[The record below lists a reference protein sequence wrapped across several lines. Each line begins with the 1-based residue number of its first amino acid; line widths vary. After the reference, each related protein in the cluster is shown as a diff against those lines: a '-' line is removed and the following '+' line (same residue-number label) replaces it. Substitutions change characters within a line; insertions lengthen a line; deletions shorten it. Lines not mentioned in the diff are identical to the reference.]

1 MRVVKQSVEV
11 MDKLDGKEILKK
23 LETAGRVCYK
33 SEDRIGEGTA
43 EKFIKAIVD
52 RGHESVLEHVSITVK
67 FIVDRGVSHQL
78 VRHRIASYSQE
89 STRYCNYSKDG
100 FGGSVAFVQ
109 PSFAV
114 EGTEGYDLW
123 KKSCEDSEKAYFDL
137 LNFGWTPEQARNVLS
152 HSIKTEV
159 VATMNLRQ
167 WRHFIKLRT
176 DRTAHPQIREVA
188 TMLQEQLR
196 REVPIVFE

>member
-1 MRVVKQSVEV
+1 MKVVKQSVEV
-11 MDKLDGKEILKK
+11 MDKLDGNEILKK

-33 SEDRIGEGTA
+33 SEDHIGEGTA
-43 EKFIKAIVD
+43 EKFIRAIID

-89 STRYCNYSKDG
+89 STRYCNYSKDR
-100 FGGSVAFVQ
+100 FGSSVVFVQ

-114 EGTEGYDLW
+114 EGTEGYDIW

-152 HSIKTEV
+152 HSVKTEV

-167 WRHFIKLRT
+167 WRHFLKLRT
-176 DRTAHPQIREVA
+176 DRTAHPQMREVA

-196 REVPIVFE
+196 KEVPIVFD

>member
-1 MRVVKQSVEV
+1 MRVIRPSVEI
-11 MDKLDGKEILKK
+11 MDKLDGTAILKK
-23 LETAGRVCYK
+23 LEAAGRVCYK
-33 SEDRIGEGTA
+33 YEDRIGEETA
-43 EKFIKAIVD
+43 EKFIKAIID

-89 STRYCNYSKDG
+89 STRYCNYSEDK
-100 FGGSVAFVQ
+100 FGSSVVFVQ

-114 EGTEGYDLW
+114 EGTEGYDIW

-137 LNFGWTPEQARNVLS
+137 LNFGWTSEQARGVLS

>member
-1 MRVVKQSVEV
+1 MRVIRPSVEI
-11 MDKLDGKEILKK
+11 MDKLDGAAILKK
-23 LETAGRVCYK
+23 LEAAGRVCYK

-43 EKFIKAIVD
+43 EKFVKAIID

-89 STRYCNYSKDG
+89 STRYCNYSKDR
-100 FGGSVAFVQ
+100 FGSSVVFVQ

-114 EGTEGYDLW
+114 EGTEGYDIW
-123 KKSCEDSEKAYFDL
+123 KKSCEESEKAYFDL
-137 LNFGWTPEQARNVLS
+137 LNFGWTSEEARCVLP
-152 HSIKTEV
+152 HSVKTEV

-176 DRTAHPQIREVA
+176 DKTAHPQMREVA

-196 REVPIVFE
+196 KEVPIVFD